1 MSTLF
6 RWGWDFGSAPETVV
20 SRNCGIVAT
29 SPITFYGR
37 PQDFPRFPRL
47 CKSFRRPIMEI
58 QFITDARGKRTAAI
72 IPFDEWERTEKAKDI
87 LEHVYLAG
95 IIKERKNSEPS
106 VNLDDLLNAERLT
119 RADLES

>member
-1 MSTLF
+1 
-6 RWGWDFGSAPETVV
+6 
-20 SRNCGIVAT
+20 
-29 SPITFYGR
+29 
-37 PQDFPRFPRL
+37 
-47 CKSFRRPIMEI
+47 MEI
-58 QFITDARGKRTAAI
+58 QFVTDAQGNRMAAI

-95 IIKERKNSEPS
+95 IIKERKDSEAT